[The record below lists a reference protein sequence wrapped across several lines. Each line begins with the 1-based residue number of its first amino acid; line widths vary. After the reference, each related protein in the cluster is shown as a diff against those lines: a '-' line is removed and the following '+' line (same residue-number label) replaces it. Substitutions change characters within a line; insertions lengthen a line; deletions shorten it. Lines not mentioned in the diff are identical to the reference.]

1 MPQVWFTDCRSVRD
15 ALTRPVFVKMADKR
29 LSIEIASLRQN
40 LWREPG
46 ESVGSPQL
54 KDEIPEGA
62 TDSVRWIDTDV
73 LMAGPLTKT
82 MEPVKMVETLDSN
95 LWDLEQPIGAIQKKR
110 AKQKSRRKI
119 QKTIELVNEKAN
131 KFVLAP
137 EDQDIRIP
145 RRLTRDATTGEV
157 IDDDFR
163 YDKRTPKYLSRELPK
178 ALRNIRT
185 TFYYVPAAEV
195 STDTER
201 VRTDSPES
209 EDS

>member
-29 LSIEIASLRQN
+29 LSIEIASLCQN

-46 ESVGSPQL
+46 ESVVSPQL

-62 TDSVRWIDTDV
+62 TDRVRWIDTDV
-73 LMAGPLTKT
+73 IIADPLTKT
-82 MEPVKMVETLDSN
+82 MEPIKMVETLDSN
-95 LWDLEQPIGAIQKKR
+95 LWDLEQPIEAIQKKR

-119 QKTIELVNEKAN
+119 QKTNELVNEKSN
-131 KFVLAP
+131 KFALAP
-137 EDQDIRIP
+137 EDRDVHIT

-163 YDKRTPKYLSRELPK
+163 YDKRTSKYLSRELPK
-178 ALRNIRT
+178 APRNIRT
-185 TFYYVPAAEV
+185 LVLHFTMYQTKY
-195 STDTER
+195 
-201 VRTDSPES
+201 
-209 EDS
+209 